1 MKFADKHRLTVYA
14 GNIKENWM
22 NETNIRQLLES
33 YRRGDVDADQV
44 VKVLKELPY
53 RDVGVA
59 HLDTH
64 RQLRDK
70 LGEVVFAEGKTV
82 EQLRTIIGHMLELPG
97 NILVTRLS
105 AAKAEPLL
113 QDFPQGEYDREGQCL
128 VIKRQPV
135 EPSGR
140 GTVLVITAGTSDLRV
155 AREAAVTLELMGQKH
170 ELLVDVGVAGLHR
183 LLAYREKLDE
193 AAVIIVI
200 AGMEGAL
207 PSVVAGL
214 VDKPVVAVPTSVGYG
229 AAFGGIS
236 ALLGMLN
243 SCAGGIGVVNID
255 NGYGAAYLAGLINW
269 REPASNG

>member
-1 MKFADKHRLTVYA
+1 
-14 GNIKENWM
+14 M
-22 NETNIRQLLES
+22 NEKYLRQLLDR
-33 YRRGDVDADQV
+33 YQQGDLDTDQALDI
-44 VKVLKELPY
+44 LKDLPY

-64 RQLRDK
+64 RGLRDK
-70 LGEVVFAEGKTV
+70 IGEVVFAEGKTI
-82 EQLRTIIGHMLELPG
+82 EQLTTIIQRMLELPG
-97 NILVTRLS
+97 NILITRLS
-105 AAKAEPLL
+105 AIKADSLL
-113 QDFPQGEYDREGQCL
+113 QHFPQSEYNKEGECL
-128 VIKRQPV
+128 MIKRHQI

-140 GTVLVITAGTSDLRV
+140 GTVLIITAGTSDLRV
-155 AREAAVTLELMGQKH
+155 AREAAITLEFMGQIP

-183 LLAYREKLDE
+183 LLAYRGKLD
-193 AAVIIVI
+193 AASVIIVI

-214 VDKPVVAVPTSVGYG
+214 VDKPVIAVPTSVGYG

-269 REPASNG
+269 QLQ